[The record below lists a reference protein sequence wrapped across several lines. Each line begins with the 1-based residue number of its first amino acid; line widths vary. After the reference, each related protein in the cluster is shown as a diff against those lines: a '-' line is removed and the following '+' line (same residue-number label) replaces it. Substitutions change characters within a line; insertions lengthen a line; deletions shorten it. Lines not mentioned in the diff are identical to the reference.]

1 MYLIYKSQKE
11 RKIIDQIEKLFI
23 DNRFYFFNKTDKL
36 TVIDLMIYKS
46 KEFLSL
52 PKYSRNY
59 ILGYI
64 NTKLKDVWLW
74 ITEK

>member
-1 MYLIYKSQKE
+1 MHLIYKTQKE
-11 RKIIDQIEKLFI
+11 RKIINQIEKLFH
-23 DNRFYFFNKTDKL
+23 DNRFYFFNKDDKL

-59 ILGYI
+59 ILGFI
-64 NTKLKDVWLW
+64 SNKIKDV
-74 ITEK
+74 